1 MPMKFTNEISVMDI
15 FAIGGLVVGGA
26 AVFFGIAGD
35 VQTHTVQIAENT
47 RAISRVEH
55 KATEENNKVLDLLK
69 QQAVE
74 VRIIRQEAEAGRM
87 RIEDK
92 LDRLVE
98 RELNGV
104 RK

>member
-1 MPMKFTNEISVMDI
+1 MDI
-15 FAIGGLVVGGA
+15 FAIGSLILGGA

-98 RELNGV
+98 RELNGAH
-104 RK
+104 K